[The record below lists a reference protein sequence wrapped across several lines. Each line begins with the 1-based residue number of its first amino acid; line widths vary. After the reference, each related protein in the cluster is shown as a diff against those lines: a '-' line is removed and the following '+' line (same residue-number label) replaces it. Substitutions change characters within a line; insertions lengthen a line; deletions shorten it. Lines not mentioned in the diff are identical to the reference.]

1 MSATRPG
8 DPRRVGPYRVLG
20 RLGAGGMGQVL
31 LGRSPGGRTVAIK
44 IIHPAL
50 ADEPD
55 FRSRFRREVT
65 AARAVDGA
73 YTAAVVDADPDAAR
87 PWLAT
92 AYLPGM
98 SLQDAVAEHGPL
110 PPPAARALGAGLAEA
125 LLSIH
130 RAGVVH
136 RDLKPSNV
144 MLTPEGP
151 RVIDFGIARSSDAS
165 ALTRTGVALGTPAYM
180 APEQAAGETAGPAAD
195 VFSLGAVL
203 AYALTGSGPFGH
215 GAVHE
220 VMYRVMHMP
229 PDLGAISD
237 PGLRVLVASCLEKDP
252 ARRPE
257 PPEVLRTL
265 TGGQSPSPDG
275 TRWLPAA
282 VAHAIA
288 GRGTEPASS
297 GPGRRRFLAV
307 GAGAAWA
314 VLASGGAAAFFM
326 ARRDDSPLR
335 WTFTLPGDQSVRVG
349 PFIAPGLV
357 LIVGAERLDTTT
369 YAVDAR
375 TGERRWQGDFGA
387 TRDSKLAIL
396 GGTGFLCD
404 ASGASSALTGFDLAT
419 GRRLWSASLRTFTM
433 TPAPVAGAGVF
444 CVPGSEGIG
453 SDGLYAFDAATG
465 RRRWQ
470 YRTERVMGDVVLAG
484 GLCHFTD
491 EDGFLYAVDLA
502 TGAARWRQRLAERL
516 GAATPAAGGGLVAVI
531 APDRRVHAFDAATG
545 APRWKSEPAEGSS
558 GTVGGLGDP
567 GPLLAGGTVY
577 VGGAGGVLTALDA
590 RNGARRWL
598 HGTAGSGAA
607 SPAGKGHQLPVVGG
621 GLAVLDDGAGTLAA
635 LDAATGRV
643 RWRRPLPQGFG
654 ERPVVAG
661 NVVYLA
667 MVDGVHG
674 FDLATGRPRYRLGR
688 DDLPEESLSSA
699 KGIAADGAD
708 VYCSIGGDLLCA
720 LRPAPA
726 G

>member
-1 MSATRPG
+1 MPPTRPG

-73 YTAAVVDADPDAAR
+73 YTAPVVDADPDAAQ

-92 AYLPGM
+92 AYLPGL
-98 SLQDAVAEHGPL
+98 SLQDAVAGHGPL

-151 RVIDFGIARSSDAS
+151 RVIDFGIARAIDAS
-165 ALTRTGVALGTPAYM
+165 ALTRTGTTLGTPAYM

-203 AYALTGSGPFGH
+203 TYALTGSGPFGH

-220 VMYRVMHMP
+220 VVYRVLHRQ
-229 PDLGAISD
+229 PDLGAITD
-237 PGLRVLVASCLEKDP
+237 PALRVLIASCLEKDP
-252 ARRPE
+252 ARRPG
-257 PPEVLRTL
+257 PGEVLRAL
-265 TGGQSPSPDG
+265 AGDQAAPPDG

-282 VAHAIA
+282 VAHAVA
-288 GRGTEPASS
+288 GRGTEPAAP
-297 GPGRRRFLAV
+297 GPGRRRFLAI
-307 GAGAAWA
+307 GAGTAGA
-314 VLASGGAAAFFM
+314 LLTSGSAAAFLLG
-326 ARRDDSPLR
+326 RGDDSPLR
-335 WTFTLPGDQSVRVG
+335 WTFALPGDLTVRVG
-349 PFIAPGLV
+349 PLVAPGVL
-357 LIVGAERLDTTT
+357 LIVGAQRLDTTT
-369 YAVDAR
+369 YAVDPR

-387 TRDSKLAIL
+387 SRDSRLAVL

-404 ASGASSALTGFDLAT
+404 AGGSSSALTGFDLAT
-419 GRRLWSASLRTFTM
+419 GRRLWSASLRMFTM
-433 TPAPVAGAGVF
+433 APAPFAGAGVF

-453 SDGLYAFDAATG
+453 SDGLFAFDAATG
-465 RRRWQ
+465 RRRWH
-470 YRTERVMGDVVLAG
+470 YRTERVMGDAVPAG
-484 GLCHFTD
+484 GLCYLTD
-491 EDGFLYAVDLA
+491 ESGFLYAVDMA
-502 TGAARWRQRLAERL
+502 TGAARWQQRVAERL
-516 GAATPAAGGGLVAVI
+516 GAVTPAVGGGLVAVL

-545 APRWKSEPAEGSS
+545 EPRWRSQPAEGASR
-558 GTVGGLGDP
+558 TGGLP
-567 GPLLAGGTVY
+567 GEPPPLLAGGTVY
-577 VGGAGGVLTALDA
+577 VGGAGGVLTVLDA
-590 RNGARRWL
+590 RSGGRRWQY
-598 HGTAGSGAA
+598 GGGSDAA
-607 SPAGKGHQLPVVGG
+607 PPGGEEHPLPAVGG
-621 GLAVLDDGAGTLAA
+621 GLAVLDDGDGTLAA
-635 LDAATGRV
+635 MDAATGRV

-654 ERPVVAG
+654 ERPVIAG

-674 FDLATGRPRYRLGR
+674 FDLATGRPRYRLGG
-688 DDLPEESLSSA
+688 DDVPEDSTASA
-699 KGIAADGAD
+699 QGLTADGPD
-708 VYCSIGGDLLCA
+708 LYCSVGGKLLCA
-720 LRPAPA
+720 LRPSS
-726 G
+726 GG